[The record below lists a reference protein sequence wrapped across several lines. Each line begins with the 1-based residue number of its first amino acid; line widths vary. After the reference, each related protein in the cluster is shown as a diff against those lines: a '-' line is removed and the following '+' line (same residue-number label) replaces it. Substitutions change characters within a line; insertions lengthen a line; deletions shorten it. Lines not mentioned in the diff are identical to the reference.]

1 MAVQETIIRMSVAS
15 GVTLALLVGVAS
27 AALAKPVTVI
37 ADRLHEDQL
46 SERVSYADLNLASAE
61 GVKTLTWR
69 VSGAVRRVCA
79 PLEHSLKPIQHSQ
92 CTSFALKGAQP
103 QMERAIVRAQ
113 EIAANGTSSIAP
125 VAIVIATR
133 H

>member
-15 GVTLALLVGVAS
+15 GITMALLVGVAS
-27 AALAKPVTVI
+27 AALSKPVTVI
-37 ADRLHEDQL
+37 GERLHEDQL
-46 SERVSYADLNLASAE
+46 SERVSYADLNLASKE
-61 GVKTLTWR
+61 GVKSLTYR

-79 PLEHSLKPIQHSQ
+79 PLNQSIAHSE
-92 CTSFALKGAQP
+92 CRSFAWKGAQP
-103 QMERAIVRAQ
+103 QIELAIGRAQ
-113 EIAANGTSSIAP
+113 EIAAYGTSSIAP

>member
-1 MAVQETIIRMSVAS
+1 MAFQETIIRMSVAS
-15 GVTLALLVGVAS
+15 GITMALLVGVAS

-37 ADRLHEDQL
+37 GERLHEDQL

-69 VSGAVRRVCA
+69 VSGAVQRVCA
-79 PLEHSLKPIQHSQ
+79 PLQGGANLAHLQ
-92 CTSFALKGAQP
+92 CRSFAMNGAKP
-103 QMERAIVRAQ
+103 QIELAITRAQ